1 MININQAE
9 LWSQI
14 AQSAI
19 NFIVVQTVTN
29 ISQKQ
34 TVGDLK
40 QDIKIGNDE
49 LMTALK
55 ITEEQLINQI
65 KESKGE

>member
-1 MININQAE
+1 MIAINQAE

-19 NFIVVQTVTN
+19 NFIIIQTISSV
-29 ISQKQ
+29 SQKQ
-34 TVGDLK
+34 IIADLK

-55 ITEEQLINQI
+55 ITEEQVINQI
-65 KESKGE
+65 KESKQ